1 MLTSGIFEIKN
12 PSIMIADIG
21 VQYLMD
27 DKGDK
32 MAIIIPMERWVDIA
46 SKMAEY
52 LEYQSLKKNLGT
64 AFKDVARRNTQG
76 TQQLAMTEFFD

>member
-1 MLTSGIFEIKN
+1 
-12 PSIMIADIG
+12 MIADIG

-32 MAIIIPMERWVDIA
+32 MAIIIPMEKWVDIA

-52 LEYQSLKKNLGT
+52 FEYQSLKKNLGT
-64 AFKDVARRNTQG
+64 AFKDVVLRSS
-76 TQQLAMTEFFD
+76 QQAEQLTLTEFFD

>member
-1 MLTSGIFEIKN
+1 MMT
-12 PSIMIADIG
+12 DIG

-46 SKMAEY
+46 SKLTEY
-52 LEYQSLKKNLGT
+52 FEYQSLKKNLGT
-64 AFKDVARRNTQG
+64 AFKDVARMRTG
-76 TQQLAMTEFFD
+76 SSYQLTLNEMLD

>member
-1 MLTSGIFEIKN
+1 
-12 PSIMIADIG
+12 MIADIG

-32 MAIIIPMERWVDIA
+32 MAIIIPIEKWVDIA

-52 LEYQSLKKNLGT
+52 FEYQALKKNLGT
-64 AFKDVARRNTQG
+64 AFKDVALRGSTG
-76 TQQLAMTEFFD
+76 SHQLALTEFFD